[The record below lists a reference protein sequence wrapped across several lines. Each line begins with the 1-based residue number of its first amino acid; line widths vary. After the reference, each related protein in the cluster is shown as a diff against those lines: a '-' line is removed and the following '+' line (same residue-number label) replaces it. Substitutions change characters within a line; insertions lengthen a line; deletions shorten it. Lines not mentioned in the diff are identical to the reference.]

1 MRRLAAAVLSA
12 LLCAAC
18 TSNLD
23 VQSAVSTYKN
33 QTACCSSL
41 AQLPTEPLDKG
52 DSRFEIYQNA
62 PLFVFPEWG
71 ASYVKVFELPS
82 SDTPYTIVVRS
93 YLFTDGPPA
102 RWSAI
107 FYPLLT
113 LLDEAKA
120 PLSTTRP
127 EQARFLRSSFSD
139 EPNDTHRLEVAVEI
153 SPASRAKY
161 VVIHTAA
168 DMIGSAR
175 GFSVPTAG
183 VTVPAGGAFVS
194 TGGRTESLSLT
205 ASPITPP
212 NYMKIRI
219 LQRP

>member
-1 MRRLAAAVLSA
+1 MRQLAATVLSV

-23 VQSAVSTYKN
+23 VQSAVSTYKSRV
-33 QTACCSSL
+33 ACCSSL
-41 AQLPTEPLDKG
+41 AQLPGEPLN
-52 DSRFEIYQNA
+52 STERRFEISKDA
-62 PLFVFPEWG
+62 PLFIFPESG

-82 SDTPYTIVVRS
+82 SEASYTIVLRS

-102 RWSAI
+102 RRSAI

-120 PLSTTRP
+120 PLSTTRT
-127 EQARFLRSSFSD
+127 EQARFVRSSFSD

-205 ASPITPP
+205 GSPITPP
-212 NYMKIRI
+212 SYMKIRI